1 MLQLWQLISWWH
13 AHLISTFSLTPSLL
27 NAHTHKHTHTHTCA
41 YTFLF
46 SFCVPGPTFLSSGIS
61 WRELDINYTNHKQIS
76 WQMRRERREGKCR
89 NERLRSHFA
98 PFKFIERVRK
108 EREKE
113 WERRE
118 KAKEGM
124 VKKVQDT
131 QKLWF
136 WSWIGFILNL
146 WRTVGKSKSE
156 WRQKL
161 AWNWQN
167 FSPRLKKLPINTKL

>member
-1 MLQLWQLISWWH
+1 MHTWFPLSLSLSLSLECTH
-13 AHLISTFSLTPSLL
+13 AQ
-27 NAHTHKHTHTHTCA
+27 THRHTCA

-76 WQMRRERREGKCR
+76 WQKRRERRGGKYR

-108 EREKE
+108 KREKG

-118 KAKEGM
+118 
-124 VKKVQDT
+124 
-131 QKLWF
+131 
-136 WSWIGFILNL
+136 
-146 WRTVGKSKSE
+146 RKSE
-156 WRQKL
+156 KGESKRKWDWWKKFRTRKNYDFEAEL
-161 AWNWQN
+161 VLFWISDGPLGNQN
-167 FSPRLKKLPINTKL
+167 QSGAKN